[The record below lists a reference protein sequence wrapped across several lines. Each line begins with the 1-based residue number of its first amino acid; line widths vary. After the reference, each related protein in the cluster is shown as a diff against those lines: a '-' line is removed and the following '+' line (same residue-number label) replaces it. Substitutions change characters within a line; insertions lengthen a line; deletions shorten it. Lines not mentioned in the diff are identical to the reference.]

1 MSLEGY
7 LFDASAIIESI
18 IRGVFARRAL
28 PTNIYTLDL
37 AIYECH
43 NAIWKLIKREL
54 ITLEGGFSLA
64 KSLSRLFKSVQI
76 IKADIDSMLEV
87 LKLAIEK
94 GLTIYDAS
102 YLYIAKE
109 RGLTLVT
116 EDERLIKK
124 AIELGVKSMTVSD
137 FLATSSST

>member
-37 AIYECH
+37 ATYECH